1 VRIMRRHIVP
11 NTIGST
17 LVMSS
22 YYIAVTVIVEAGLA
36 FIGLGAQPPTPSLGQ
51 MIAGGRDYLYVDPWM
66 AIVPGIVI
74 ALVVLGLNTLGDGLR
89 DIFDPR
95 TRSR

>member
-1 VRIMRRHIVP
+1 MLG
-11 NTIGST
+11 TM

-22 YYIAVTVIVEAGLA
+22 YYIAVTVIAEAGLS

-51 MIAGGRDYLYVDPWM
+51 MVSEGRKFLNNDPW
-66 AIVPGIVI
+66 ITILPGVTI
-74 ALVVLGLNTLGDGLR
+74 ALIVLALNTLGDGLR

-95 TRSR
+95 LRRW